1 MPVNDCENNC
11 TLKTRV
17 DRLEK
22 DFEAEKETNSQR
34 HAEFYSRIGNCER
47 VQAVSGTRLDTIM
60 DKLDS
65 IALDLTALKEKASKR
80 WETVVAAIITGAIGY
95 LLASI
100 GIG

>member
-47 VQAVSGTRLDTIM
+47 VQAVSGTRLDT
-60 DKLDS
+60 DHGQAGLYRPRPHRPE
-65 IALDLTALKEKASKR
+65 TRTPSKR
-80 WETVVAAIITGAIGY
+80 WETVVAAIDYGARYGY
-95 LLASI
+95 RS
-100 GIG
+100 G

>member
-60 DKLDS
+60 DKLVLYRPRPHRPEREAVQAVGDG
-65 IALDLTALKEKASKR
+65 R
-80 WETVVAAIITGAIGY
+80 GGY
-95 LLASI
+95 HYGRDRVSS
-100 GIG
+100 G